1 MVDITGEYKQEI
13 KFNIEN
19 EVDDDKILR
28 VEISGS
34 ENKLIPISAI
44 DETLD
49 RLKSYLLTIGCK
61 LAIKYYNNGWTD
73 TKSELTKKVLIGIRL
88 NLYKTLQATY
98 SKANY
103 FLLLSDDKTVVVLD
117 KEMPRGNR
125 SYYISFKETGSN
137 NIYST
142 FEFKYMANLK
152 DEFINFEIHDNH
164 GNKVE
169 WSKLSYCLNKEGIDY
184 GTFNNGFS
192 YMENDFNSQSY
203 VYSKTKK
210 FFDI

>member
-1 MVDITGEYKQEI
+1 MHNLPK
-13 KFNIEN
+13 
-19 EVDDDKILR
+19 R
-28 VEISGS
+28 
-34 ENKLIPISAI
+34 
-44 DETLD
+44 
-49 RLKSYLLTIGCK
+49 
-61 LAIKYYNNGWTD
+61 AIKYYNNGWTD

-192 YMENDFNSQSY
+192 YMENDFNN
-203 VYSKTKK
+203 
-210 FFDI
+210 DINKDFNNDSNQDFNNDFNNDFNKDFNNDCNNDSSSPE